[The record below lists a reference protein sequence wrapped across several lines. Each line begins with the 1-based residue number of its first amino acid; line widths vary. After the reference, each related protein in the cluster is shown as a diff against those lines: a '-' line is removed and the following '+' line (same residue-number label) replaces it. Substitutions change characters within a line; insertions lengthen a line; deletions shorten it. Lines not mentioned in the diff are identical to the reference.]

1 MLGDEDRV
9 PAVGGLLA
17 VLVWL
22 GGSKALG
29 NELAGMSA
37 DRGRAV
43 QFGGSPV
50 AAAQVELRAE
60 GLPREGV

>member
-1 MLGDEDRV
+1 MA
-9 PAVGGLLA
+9 AVGGLLA

-22 GGSKALG
+22 GGSKTPG
-29 NELAGMSA
+29 NQLAGVPA

-43 QFGGSPV
+43 QFGGGPV